1 MTNHSSEHLEESL
14 RTLGKR
20 ADLSFTK
27 KQAIRDK
34 VFRMVGQVEL
44 ADAII
49 AGKQKASVLVSLKSL
64 KKALLP
70 DKISFSMPA
79 TVAMMMVVFAS
90 SVITG
95 ALAQGARP
103 TDMLFPV
110 KKVLE
115 SIEIAFISNPV
126 SRAKVKLNIA
136 DERMRHLE
144 SSADSG
150 EALVKVLKES
160 QIALVNAKVAL
171 EKVAPTEG
179 SDEPA
184 SVLLEKFSA
193 LLSDQKAILSSL
205 DKKTESENVKKAVVA
220 IRETLDADAAKLI
233 EDNADTLDNSVVVK
247 PTNVT
252 KPEAVAPLLQGRQT
266 ITGRLI
272 TSSGQP
278 AIYSTGKIY
287 LIKNL
292 VSVSTL
298 SQYIGTDFV
307 IITGDIVGNEI
318 NTYQIVVNGK
328 VVVDAPIPPLN

>member
-79 TVAMMMVVFAS
+79 TVTMMMVVFAS

-103 TDMLFPV
+103 TDILFPV

-184 SVLLEKFSA
+184 SVLLDKFSA

-220 IRETLDADAAKLI
+220 IRETLDADATKLVK
-233 EDNADTLDNSVVVK
+233 DNADTLDNSVVAK
-247 PTNVT
+247 PTNIA
-252 KPEAVAPLLQGRQT
+252 KPETATPLLQGRQT

-278 AIYSTGKIY
+278 AIYSNGNIY
-287 LIKNL
+287 LIKN
-292 VSVSTL
+292 VTSVSIL

-307 IITGDIVGNEI
+307 IIMGDIVGNEI
-318 NTYQIVVNGK
+318 NAYQIVVNGK
-328 VVVDAPIPPLN
+328 VVIDTPIPPLN